1 MGRMPAELTPRRQW
15 VLKSIVEEYVASATP
30 VSSES
35 VARRA
40 ATPIST
46 ATLRNEMAALEDLG
60 LLRHPHTSAGRVPSD
75 AGYRYYVECLMGPA
89 ELQPAERR
97 TIYHQFHQV
106 EFSIDEWLALG
117 RAVLAQ
123 ALQNPALATPPLA
136 SRPKVRRV
144 ELVPLQEHTVL
155 LVLMLQSG
163 HIRQQMLPL
172 EEPLDRDA
180 LTRLSNQL
188 SAQLGGHTLAGVR
201 DAALLALGAEREVLV
216 AIVRAMEHT
225 EHQGLEDVSY
235 EGIRYIVAQP
245 EFAQSAKL
253 QPIVA
258 ALEHGQLLAPVLTQ
272 ALSDEG
278 VCVVIGRELPHETMR
293 DCSVVIM
300 GYGPEPELR
309 GVVGVVGPTRMPYWR
324 AVPLVRFVGTLID
337 SLVRESLQ

>member
-1 MGRMPAELTPRRQW
+1 MPAELTPRRQW
-15 VLKSIVEEYVASATP
+15 VLKSIVEEYVSSATP

-35 VARRA
+35 VARKA

-97 TIYHQFHQV
+97 TINHQFHQV

-123 ALQNPALATPPLA
+123 ALQNAALATPPLA
-136 SRPKVRRV
+136 SRPKVRRI

-172 EEPLDRDA
+172 EEPLDREA
-180 LTRLSNQL
+180 LTRLSNKL
-188 SAQLGGHTLAGVR
+188 SAELAGRTLAGVR
-201 DAALLALGAEREVLV
+201 KAALVALGVEREVLL

-225 EHQGLEDVSY
+225 EQQGLEDVSY

-272 ALSDEG
+272 ALTDEG
-278 VCVVIGRELPHETMR
+278 VCVVIGREQPHETMR
-293 DCSVVIM
+293 ECSVVIM

-309 GVVGVVGPTRMPYWR
+309 GVVGIVGPTRMPYWR